1 MSNNAGK
8 GRQKGSRNK
17 ITEATL
23 AMAKSGETPLELML
37 RVSQDEE
44 AALVLRLNAA
54 RWAAPYVHPKPYP
67 EMPLARFSLPET
79 IGSVE
84 GLLEANVG
92 ILRAVSTGDLAP
104 ALARDL
110 SAIVE
115 THRRLMETTDLEMR
129 LLKLEKDAKS

>member
-1 MSNNAGK
+1 MPNNAGK

-23 AMAKSGETPLELML
+23 AMARSGESPLGLML
-37 RVSQDEE
+37 RVSNDEE
-44 AALVLRLNAA
+44 ANMALRLNAA

-67 EMPLARFSLPET
+67 EMPRAKFSLPEA
-79 IGSVE
+79 ISSVE

-92 ILRAVSTGDLAP
+92 ILRAVSTGELAP

-115 THRRLMETTDLEMR
+115 THRRLMESTDLELR
-129 LLKLEKDAKS
+129 LSKLERMAKP